1 MSLSTLTHA
10 LLQDGIPKYSSNAP
24 RPKEHSG
31 MHRRP
36 SRVPR
41 AQLPVKSSSM
51 WDLPRIMSQ
60 PWLVQPDTLF
70 SPQFLTRQW
79 HRHHPPSG
87 YFLLA
92 PIQIFLPTG
101 KKQCWPHTWPISAVF
116 FQINSSGRRWMP
128 ESLTGDICG
137 FLPDNAVRTMIKKCC
152 FLLIV

>member
-24 RPKEHSG
+24 RPKEHTG

-79 HRHHPPSG
+79 HRHHPPFD
-87 YFLLA
+87 YFFLA
-92 PIQIFLPTG
+92 PIQIFPPTG
-101 KKQCWPHTWPISAVF
+101 KKKADCTPDLYPRF
-116 FQINSSGRRWMP
+116 FQINSSGRCWMP
-128 ESLTGDICG
+128 ESLTGDNCG
-137 FLPDNAVRTMIKKCC
+137 FVLDNVVRTIIKKCC
-152 FLLIV
+152 ILLIV